1 MNYQTEFNNRI
12 TALQN
17 ASDTKIEQMEQ
28 IAEILTKA
36 LKNGNKIL
44 TAGNG
49 GSAANAQ
56 HITGDVVGRY
66 KIERKAF
73 AGVTL
78 SVDPS
83 VMTATGNDYG
93 YEEVFARQVEGIGN
107 KGDILI
113 VMSSSAASPN
123 LLQALKKAREMDICT
138 VAVLGNNGGSLKEW
152 TDDCIDFPFKGSDL
166 VEEIAMSIFHIVLM
180 QVEENLV
187 NNKKKFKEETQMK
200 ILTVCGMGSG
210 SSLILKMNIDSIL
223 EEENIKGDVEACDLG
238 SVGGNTA
245 DLIVSTAE
253 LESQLSDVDVDKV
266 FVNNVVDKDAIKDA
280 VLPKL
285 KS

>member
-1 MNYQTEFNNRI
+1 MDYQKEIYNRMDILQDVNN
-12 TALQN
+12 
-17 ASDTKIEQMEQ
+17 TKIKQMEQ
-28 IAEILTKA
+28 IAEILTNT

-66 KIERKAF
+66 KIEREAF

-107 KGDILI
+107 KGDVFII
-113 VMSSSAASPN
+113 MSSSAGSAN
-123 LLQALKKAREMDICT
+123 LLQALKKAKEMDIYT
-138 VAVLGNNGGSLKEW
+138 VAVLGNNGGLLKEW
-152 TDDCIDFPFKGSDL
+152 IDQCIDFPFKDSDL
-166 VEEIAMSIFHIVLM
+166 VEEIAMSIFHMILT

-187 NNKKKFKEETQMK
+187 NNK
-200 ILTVCGMGSG
+200 
-210 SSLILKMNIDSIL
+210 
-223 EEENIKGDVEACDLG
+223 
-238 SVGGNTA
+238 SVLQ
-245 DLIVSTAE
+245 D
-253 LESQLSDVDVDKV
+253 
-266 FVNNVVDKDAIKDA
+266 
-280 VLPKL
+280 
-285 KS
+285 

>member
-187 NNKKKFKEETQMK
+187 NNK
-200 ILTVCGMGSG
+200 
-210 SSLILKMNIDSIL
+210 
-223 EEENIKGDVEACDLG
+223 
-238 SVGGNTA
+238 
-245 DLIVSTAE
+245 
-253 LESQLSDVDVDKV
+253 
-266 FVNNVVDKDAIKDA
+266 
-280 VLPKL
+280 
-285 KS
+285 

>member
-1 MNYQTEFNNRI
+1 MDYQKEIYNRVDILQDVNN
-12 TALQN
+12 
-17 ASDTKIEQMEQ
+17 TKIKQMEQ
-28 IAEILTKA
+28 IAEILTNT

-66 KIERKAF
+66 KIEREAF

-107 KGDILI
+107 KGDVFII
-113 VMSSSAASPN
+113 MSSSAGSAN
-123 LLQALKKAREMDICT
+123 LLQALKKAKEMDIYT
-138 VAVLGNNGGSLKEW
+138 VAVLGNNGGLLKEW
-152 TDDCIDFPFKGSDL
+152 IDQCIDFPFKDSDL
-166 VEEIAMSIFHIVLM
+166 VEEIAMSIFHMILT

-187 NNKKKFKEETQMK
+187 NNK
-200 ILTVCGMGSG
+200 
-210 SSLILKMNIDSIL
+210 
-223 EEENIKGDVEACDLG
+223 
-238 SVGGNTA
+238 SVLQ
-245 DLIVSTAE
+245 D
-253 LESQLSDVDVDKV
+253 
-266 FVNNVVDKDAIKDA
+266 
-280 VLPKL
+280 
-285 KS
+285 